1 MSQFNAP
8 VKRETTQKQKV
19 GFAVLG
25 GVGAVVLGVM
35 VYLLA
40 FAPLPEAQINCAPK
54 PNVRTE
60 AQVETAVVVAP
71 TANFTDIEL
80 PLEIAKQ
87 RLVPALSDPALV
99 NTLSVVVANDNPRK
113 LRDLVVE
120 QEPGEVIQDFEE
132 KLERTPGVVRLA
144 VNCALNQP
152 AAGVGPETNL
162 LKAIGVAA
170 DTFLNDSSTKTIYV
184 LSNGLQ
190 TSGEINMVEDMPQTE
205 AQAISL
211 AKQLEQS
218 NALPDLQGASVE
230 WFGMGSIQSTS
241 NQPAINEQTIK
252 VLDAFWTEVIKL
264 SGGEITKRVNEVG
277 YKAPPANSYQTA
289 PVASLPTSCLITLNE
304 DDGVRFNPGVTTFVN
319 AAKAKSAAESV
330 VAELNE
336 NDCTGS
342 IKVTGYV
349 ASGVDKDKYNAAEV
363 EKGKALSLAR
373 AEAFAA
379 LIKAAG
385 WDGKI
390 KAIGGGK
397 GSVDD
402 WNADGTFNETKGK
415 SNRKVVISQ

>member
-1 MSQFNAP
+1 VSQFNAP

-40 FAPLPEAQINCAPK
+40 FAPLPEAEVNCSPT
-54 PNVRTE
+54 PNVRTD
-60 AQVETAVVVAP
+60 AQVETSVVVAP

-87 RLVPALSDPALV
+87 RLVPALSDPTLI

-113 LRDLVVE
+113 GRDLVIV

-132 KLERTPGVVRLA
+132 KLDRAPGVVRLA
-144 VNCALNQP
+144 VNCALEQP
-152 AAGVGPETNL
+152 NPGVGPETNL

-170 DTFLNDSSTKTIYV
+170 DTFLNDSSEKTIYV

-190 TSGEINMVEDMPQTE
+190 TSGEIDMTSDMPQTE
-205 AQAISL
+205 AQAKSL

-218 NALPDLQGASVE
+218 NALPDLQGVSVE

-241 NQPAINEQTIK
+241 KQSVINEQTIK

-264 SGGEITKRVNEVG
+264 SGGELTERINEVG
-277 YKAPPANSYQTA
+277 YKAPPANAYQTSA
-289 PVASLPTSCLITLNE
+289 VSSLPTSCLITLNE

-319 AAKAKSAAESV
+319 EAKAKKAAEAV
-330 VAELNE
+330 VAELND
-336 NDCTGS
+336 NDCVGE
-342 IKVTGYV
+342 IKVTGFV
-349 ASGVDKDKYNAAEV
+349 ASGVDKDKYDDAEI
-363 EKGKALSLAR
+363 ESGQQLSLAR
-373 AEAFAA
+373 AKAFAA

-385 WDGKI
+385 WNGKI
-390 KAIGGGK
+390 NAIGGGK

>member
-1 MSQFNAP
+1 MSEFTSP
-8 VKRETTQKQKV
+8 SKRQTTKKQKV

-40 FAPLPEAQINCAPK
+40 FAPLPEAEINCSPK
-54 PNVRTE
+54 PNVRPE

-87 RLVPALSDPALV
+87 RLVPELSDPTKI
-99 NTLSVVVANDNPRK
+99 NTLAVVVANDNPRK

-120 QEPGEVIQDFEE
+120 QEPGEVIQDFEQ
-132 KLERTPGVVRLA
+132 KLDRAPGIVRLA
-144 VNCALNQP
+144 VACALDQP
-152 AAGVGPETNL
+152 APGVGPETNL

-170 DTFLNDSSTKTIYV
+170 DTFLNDSSKKTIYV

-190 TSGEINMVEDMPQTE
+190 TSGEINMVEDMPQTV
-205 AQAISL
+205 AQAISV

-218 NALPDLQGASVE
+218 NALPDLAGASVE
-230 WFGMGSIQSTS
+230 WYGMGSIQSAE
-241 NQPAINEQTIK
+241 NQSAINEQTIK

-277 YKAPPANSYQTA
+277 YKAPPTNAYQTSA
-289 PVASLPTSCLITLNE
+289 VASLPTSCLITLNE
-304 DDGVRFNPGVTTFVN
+304 DDGVRFKPSVTSFVSL
-319 AAKAKSAAESV
+319 AKAQKAAETV
-330 VAELNE
+330 VAELNKK
-336 NDCTGS
+336 DCVGS
-342 IKVTGYV
+342 IKVTGFV
-349 ASGVDKDKYNAAEV
+349 ASGVDKDKYNSAEI
-363 EKGKALSLAR
+363 EAGKALSLAR
-373 AEAFAA
+373 AQAFAD
-379 LIKAAG
+379 LIRAAG
-385 WDGKI
+385 WTGKI
-390 KAIGGGK
+390 EAIGGGK
-397 GSVDD
+397 GDKND

>member
-1 MSQFNAP
+1 
-8 VKRETTQKQKV
+8 
-19 GFAVLG
+19 
-25 GVGAVVLGVM
+25 
-35 VYLLA
+35 
-40 FAPLPEAQINCAPK
+40 
-54 PNVRTE
+54 
-60 AQVETAVVVAP
+60 
-71 TANFTDIEL
+71 
-80 PLEIAKQ
+80 
-87 RLVPALSDPALV
+87 VPALSDPALV

-385 WDGKI
+385 WDGNI

>member
-1 MSQFNAP
+1 VSQFNAR
-8 VKRETTQKQKV
+8 VKGATTQKQKV

-40 FAPLPEAQINCAPK
+40 FAPLPEAQINCSPK

-87 RLVPALSDPALV
+87 RMVPALSDPALV

-385 WDGKI
+385 WDGNI

>member
-1 MSQFNAP
+1 MSQFTQP

-40 FAPLPEAQINCAPK
+40 FAPLPEAEVNCSPK

-71 TANFTDIEL
+71 TANFTNIEL
-80 PLEIAKQ
+80 PLEVAKQ
-87 RLVPALSDPALV
+87 RLVPALSDPTLI

-113 LRDLVVE
+113 IRDLVVE
-120 QEPGEVIQDFEE
+120 QEPGEVVQDFEE
-132 KLERTPGVVRLA
+132 KLDRAPGVVRLA
-144 VNCALNQP
+144 VNCALDHP

-162 LKAIGVAA
+162 LKAIGVAS
-170 DTFLNDSSTKTIYV
+170 DTFLNDSSKKTIYV

-205 AQAISL
+205 AQAVSL
-211 AKQLEQS
+211 AKQLEQA

-230 WFGMGSIQSTS
+230 WFGMGSIQSTD

-264 SGGEITKRVNEVG
+264 SGGELNYRVNEVG
-277 YKAPPANSYQTA
+277 FEAPPANAYQTSA
-289 PVASLPTSCLITLNE
+289 VSSLPTSCLITLNE

-319 AAKAKSAAESV
+319 QAKAKKAADAV
-330 VAELNE
+330 VSELNE

-342 IKVTGYV
+342 ITVTGYV
-349 ASGVDKDKYNAAEV
+349 ASGVDKGKYNAAEI
-363 EKGKALSLAR
+363 KAGKSLSLAR

-379 LIKAAG
+379 LIKSAG
-385 WDGKI
+385 WNGKI
-390 KAIGGGK
+390 KAVGGGK
-397 GSVDD
+397 GPVED

>member
-1 MSQFNAP
+1 VSQFNAR
-8 VKRETTQKQKV
+8 VKGATTQKQKV

-40 FAPLPEAQINCAPK
+40 FAPLPEAQINCSPK

-87 RLVPALSDPALV
+87 RMVPALSDPALV

-385 WDGKI
+385 WDGNI

-415 SNRKVVISQ
+415 SNRKVVVSQ

>member
-1 MSQFNAP
+1 VSQFNAR
-8 VKRETTQKQKV
+8 VKGATTQKQKV

-87 RLVPALSDPALV
+87 RMVPALSDPALV

-385 WDGKI
+385 WDGNI